1 MQDDL
6 KLLRGLLESRMSGLR
21 ICNAVLEGSVQE
33 DLRGLIED
41 LRDQEAEL
49 ISRLQKTIA
58 TVMEEG

>member
-58 TVMEEG
+58 AVMEEG